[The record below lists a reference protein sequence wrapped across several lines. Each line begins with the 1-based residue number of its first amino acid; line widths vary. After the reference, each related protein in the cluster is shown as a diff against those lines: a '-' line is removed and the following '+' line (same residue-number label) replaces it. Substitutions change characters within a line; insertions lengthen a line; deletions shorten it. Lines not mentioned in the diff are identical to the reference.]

1 MSYIVTVSSPET
13 SHLTPSS
20 KVSSAEWRCLSF
32 SANFFTSSAWLCIW
46 GQTDKVELS
55 LHSKESEEKARI
67 SLGMTNMA
75 SKHTLHRP
83 KHRTYQIS
91 TTSAEFARFGRTGMR
106 RCAKWIF
113 QMVRPSVLVSVACW
127 NVGLQF
133 VVSFERP
140 TFRASRPKLMLLRRP
155 DLACS
160 CLLRKRLRC

>member
-32 SANFFTSSAWLCIW
+32 SANLFTSSAWLCIW

-67 SLGMTNMA
+67 SFCMANMA
-75 SKHTLHRP
+75 NTHCIVQNTE
-83 KHRTYQIS
+83 TYQIS
-91 TTSAEFARFGRTGMR
+91 TTSAEPVRFGRTEMR

-113 QMVRPSVLVSVACW
+113 QMVRPDVLVSVALLKGRAAVCW
-127 NVGLQF
+127 NGKAYISRFSPQVD
-133 VVSFERP
+133 VVEEARP
-140 TFRASRPKLMLLRRP
+140 CLLML
-155 DLACS
+155 A
-160 CLLRKRLRC
+160 